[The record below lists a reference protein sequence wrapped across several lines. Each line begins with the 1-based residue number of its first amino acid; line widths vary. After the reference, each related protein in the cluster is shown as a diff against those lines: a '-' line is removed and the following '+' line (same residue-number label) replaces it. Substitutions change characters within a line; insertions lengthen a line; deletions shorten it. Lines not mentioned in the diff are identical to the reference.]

1 MTWQNILKGL
11 SPKQK
16 KLDRNNNGEIDGEDF
31 AMLRGDSELKASMG
45 GTKKSV
51 KNYALNVLRSKFNS
65 IGKESTHKKGDTM
78 QLGRLNFKI
87 TDWRMGEDS
96 ILNASGIIK
105 FSTDKI
111 GRWSVE
117 DLNGLNFHVE
127 VTGNESAIRQ
137 FYERTRSR

>member
-1 MTWQNILKGL
+1 MPWQNILKEL
-11 SPKQK
+11 SSKQK
-16 KLDRNNNGEIDGEDF
+16 KLDRNKNGEIDGEDF
-31 AMLRGDSELKASMG
+31 AMLREGKELKASMA
-45 GTKKSV
+45 GTKKTV

-65 IGKESTHKKGDTM
+65 IGKENTHKKGDTM

-105 FSTDKI
+105 FGTDKI

-117 DLNGLNFHVE
+117 NLNGLSFFVE
-127 VTGNESAIRQ
+127 VIGNESAIRQ
-137 FYERTRSR
+137 FYETTRSR

>member
-1 MTWQNILKGL
+1 MTWQNILK
-11 SPKQK
+11 
-16 KLDRNNNGEIDGEDF
+16 DG
-31 AMLRGDSELKASMG
+31 SELKASVG

-87 TDWRMGEDS
+87 TDWRMGGDS

-105 FSTDKI
+105 FGTDKI
-111 GRWSVE
+111 GRWAVE
-117 DLNGLNFHVE
+117 NLNELKFHVE
-127 VTGNESAIRQ
+127 VIGNESAIRQ
-137 FYERTRSR
+137 FYETVRSR